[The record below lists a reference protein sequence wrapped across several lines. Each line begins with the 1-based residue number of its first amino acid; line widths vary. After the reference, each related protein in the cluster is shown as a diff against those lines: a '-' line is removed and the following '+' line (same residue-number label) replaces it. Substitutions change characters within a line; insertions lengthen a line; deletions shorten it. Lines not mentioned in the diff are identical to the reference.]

1 MKKFVLFV
9 TLLVLVAL
17 PLAACAPAATPTQAA
32 ATAAPATVKP
42 ATAAPAT
49 VAPAAAPTEDPMA
62 AKIAGAKSE
71 GQVVSY
77 GMSDDWVN
85 LGNIWKTLETRYS
98 ITHTDTDMTSAEEV
112 THLLAEKSAPV
123 MDVADIG
130 FDFVGKLIE
139 NNLTLSYKNASWD
152 KIPANMKDADGRWV
166 VAYWGAISFL
176 VNTDLVKNPPATW
189 DDLLKPEYKDLVCS
203 RDPNKS
209 SYATGSVLA
218 AAYAHG
224 GSETNI
230 QPGLDFFKKLR
241 DTGNWRKGVVLNVA
255 SVQKGECPISIV
267 YDFDGFAK
275 RDATGLPLQVI
286 IPKDATVAMLFA
298 EYISAVAPHP
308 NAAKLEQDFLLSDE
322 GQVMLAQG
330 YAHPARSDVK
340 LPADVAAKLL
350 PESAYGNLH
359 FPTGFDSFTK
369 AMQAIVTGW
378 TTISTQ

>member
-1 MKKFVLFV
+1 MKKLCMFLAMAVLLG
-9 TLLVLVAL
+9 TLLAG
-17 PLAACAPAATPTQAA
+17 CAPAAPATEVAPPPPA
-32 ATAAPATVKP
+32 ATSVPAVATV
-42 ATAAPAT
+42 
-49 VAPAAAPTEDPMA
+49 APTEDPQA
-62 AKIAGAKSE
+62 AKLAAAKTE

-85 LGNIWKTLETRYS
+85 LGAIWKTIETNYGVV
-98 ITHTDTDMTSAEEV
+98 HTDTDMTSAEEI
-112 THLLAEKSAPV
+112 THLLAEKDAPV

-130 FDFVGKLIE
+130 FDFVGKLVE
-139 NNLTLSYKNASWD
+139 NKLAMPYKNTSWD
-152 KIPANMKDADGRWV
+152 KIPANFKDADGLWA

-176 VNTDLVKNPPATW
+176 VNTDLVKNPPQTW
-189 DDLLKPEYKDLVCS
+189 DDLLKPEYKDMVCS
-203 RDPNKS
+203 RDPSKS

-224 GSETNI
+224 GDESNV
-230 QPGLDFFKKLR
+230 QPGLDFFKKLK
-241 DTGNWRKGVVLNVA
+241 DGGNWRQGVVLNVA
-255 SVQKGECPISIV
+255 AVQKGECPISIV

-286 IPKDATVAMLFA
+286 IPQDATVGMLFA

-322 GQVMLAQG
+322 GQVMLATG
-330 YAHPARSDVK
+330 YAHPSRTDVK

-378 TTISTQ
+378 TTIAAG